1 MRLIINSVE
10 VDIIQKDIIGKYT
23 IAKLLDFSPAATR
36 TEEIDLPLT
45 AKNLSALGNPDVLL
59 NSSTIPF
66 QLLEAQL
73 YVNGIDMMVSKCLV
87 VEVNKTI
94 KIRLF
99 GSNIEFFGLIK
110 DKYLSEL
117 DMSALDHTRD
127 HATIVANLTNTTG
140 FCYPAI
146 DYGPVLGSGN
156 ELEVDGMFPA
166 VHAADILTQIVEDAG
181 YTLTGDLIT
190 DTDLLTEVIP
200 YCNSKTRYITDAD
213 ALALYFKAANVYMG
227 TGSTLQTITAGANT
241 RIQYDTQITGS
252 NWDTGTYEF
261 VAPRFGYY
269 IFNVLLTGQ
278 STSGTSACIIS
289 AYRKHGADPEEEV
302 WSKGKTFTT
311 SLSTFQADTNVIG
324 QNNGIRLEA
333 GDLLYIKLLAGA
345 NNVQFVRSEPTMN
358 ITLQGMNTL
367 SYYGD
372 EWITALNLP
381 VIKQNEFLKQYVS
394 DYACL
399 ISVNDF
405 TRVVTIKKISS
416 IVNELPDDWRNK
428 KDFSNKRVRFLN
440 GFAQVNSL
448 TYLDDENVL
457 KPTGTDKNILI
468 DNSALPAQKEFIKS
482 IFGATMTGNYLT
494 DNLTLPRIEITGSN
508 TLKPR
513 RLIREIRT
521 VDIDI
526 VSAEESL
533 NTNVTSINIPF
544 FAKSTG
550 FDLTYTKIY
559 QYKLTYLI
567 SLISTQRLVE
577 LPVMLNEI
585 DISELNYLT
594 PKFIDDVYL
603 LVLEIEYNYSRRT
616 PTKIIGI
623 IL

>member
-87 VEVNKTI
+87 IEVNKTI
-94 KIRLF
+94 KVRLF

-166 VHAADILTQIVEDAG
+166 VHAADILTQIIEDAG

-190 DTDLLTEVIP
+190 DENLLTEIIP
-200 YCNSKTRYITDAD
+200 YSNSKTRYITDAD

-302 WSKGKTFTT
+302 WSKAKTFTT

>member
-10 VDIIQKDIIGKYT
+10 VDVIQKDIIGKYT
-23 IAKLLDFSPAATR
+23 IANLLDFSPAATR

-45 AKNLSALGNPDVLL
+45 AKNLSAFGNPDILL
-59 NSSTIPF
+59 NSSTTPF

-73 YVNGIDMMVSKCLV
+73 YVNGIDMQVSKCLL
-87 VEVNKTI
+87 VEIDKTI
-94 KIRLF
+94 KVRLF

-117 DMSALDHTRD
+117 DLSALDHTRN

-146 DYGPVLGSGN
+146 DYGPILGGVN
-156 ELEVDGMFPA
+156 EIEADGLFPA
-166 VHAADILTQIVEDAG
+166 VHAADILTQIIEDAG
-181 YTLTGDLIT
+181 YTLAGDLIT
-190 DTDLLTEVIP
+190 DEDLLTEMIP

-241 RIQYDTQITGS
+241 RIQYDTQITGD

-278 STSGTSACIIS
+278 ATSGTSACIIS

-311 SLSTFQADTNVIG
+311 SLSTFQANTNVIG
-324 QNNGIRLEA
+324 QNDGIRLEA

-345 NNVQFVRSEPTMN
+345 NNVQFVRSEATMN

-381 VIKQNEFLKQYVS
+381 IIKQNEFLKQYVS
-394 DYACL
+394 DYAAL

-405 TRVVTIKKISS
+405 TKVVTIKKISS
-416 IVNELPDDWRNK
+416 IVNELPSDWSAK
-428 KDFSNKRVRFLN
+428 KDFSRKRVRFLN

-448 TYLDDENVL
+448 KYLDDENVL

-468 DNSALPAQKEFIKS
+468 DNAALPAQKEFIKS
-482 IFGATMTGNYLT
+482 IFGATITGNYLT
-494 DNLTLPRIEITGSN
+494 DNLALPRIEITGSN

-513 RLIREIRT
+513 KLIRQLTT
-521 VDIDI
+521 VSIDI
-526 VSAEESL
+526 VSAAESL
-533 NTNVTSINIPF
+533 STTVTTLNIPY
-544 FAKSTG
+544 FARSSG
-550 FDLTYTKIY
+550 FDLTYTKIAE
-559 QYKLTYLI
+559 QKLDYFI
-567 SLISTQRLVE
+567 SLISTQRMVDI
-577 LPVMLNEI
+577 PVMLDEI

-594 PKFIDDVYL
+594 PKFVDDVYL
-603 LVLEIEYNYSRRT
+603 LVLEIEFNYSRRI
-616 PTKIIGI
+616 PAKITGI

>member
-10 VDIIQKDIIGKYT
+10 VDVIQKDIIGKYT
-23 IAKLLDFSPAATR
+23 IANLLDFSPAATR

-45 AKNLSALGNPDVLL
+45 AKNLSAFGNPDILL
-59 NSSTIPF
+59 NSSTTPF
-66 QLLEAQL
+66 QLLDAQL
-73 YVNGIDMMVSKCLV
+73 YVNGIDMHVSKCLL
-87 VEVNKTI
+87 VEIDKKI
-94 KIRLF
+94 KVRLF

-117 DMSALDHTRD
+117 DLSALDHTRN

-146 DYGPVLGSGN
+146 DYGPILGAGN
-156 ELEVDGMFPA
+156 EIEADGLFPA
-166 VHAADILTQIVEDAG
+166 VHAADILTQIIEDAG
-181 YTLTGDLIT
+181 YTLAGDLIT
-190 DTDLLTEVIP
+190 DEDLLTEMIP

-241 RIQYDTQITGS
+241 RIQYDTQITGD

-278 STSGTSACIIS
+278 ATSGTSACIIS

-311 SLSTFQADTNVIG
+311 SLSTFQANTNVIG
-324 QNNGIRLEA
+324 QNDGIRLEA

-345 NNVQFVRSEPTMN
+345 NNVQFVRSEATMN

-381 VIKQNEFLKQYVS
+381 IIKQNEFLKQYVS
-394 DYACL
+394 DYAAL

-405 TRVVTIKKISS
+405 TKVVTIKKISS
-416 IVNELPDDWRNK
+416 IVNELPSDWSAK
-428 KDFSNKRVRFLN
+428 KDFSRKRVRFLN

-448 TYLDDENVL
+448 KYLDDENVL

-468 DNSALPAQKEFIKS
+468 DNAALPAQKEFIKS
-482 IFGATMTGNYLT
+482 IFGATITGNYLT

-513 RLIREIRT
+513 KLIRQLTT
-521 VDIDI
+521 VSIDI
-526 VSAEESL
+526 VSAAESL
-533 NTNVTSINIPF
+533 STTVTTLNIPY
-544 FAKSTG
+544 FARSSG
-550 FDLTYTKIY
+550 FDLTYTKIAE
-559 QYKLTYLI
+559 QKLDYFI
-567 SLISTQRLVE
+567 SLISTQRMVDI
-577 LPVMLNEI
+577 PVMLDEI

-594 PKFIDDVYL
+594 PKFVDDVYL
-603 LVLEIEYNYSRRT
+603 LVLEIEFNYSRRI
-616 PTKIIGI
+616 PAKITGI